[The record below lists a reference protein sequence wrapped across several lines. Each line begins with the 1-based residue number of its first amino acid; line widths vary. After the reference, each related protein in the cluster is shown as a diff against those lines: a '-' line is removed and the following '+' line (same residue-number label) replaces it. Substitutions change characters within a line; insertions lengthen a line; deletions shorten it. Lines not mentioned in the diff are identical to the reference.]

1 MRKLLLISFEHN
13 EDEILNQIL
22 TFLNTGNRV
31 YNLLD
36 YTIEQELIFDGI
48 IVDIAHRLIF
58 KNGNEI
64 ELTHIEFE
72 MFLLLAR
79 HPGKVFTKE
88 EIYDVVW
95 NEPYER
101 DYNVVMN
108 HIRNIR
114 KKIEDDPAK
123 PLYIQT
129 VWGYGYRF
137 NKNISS
143 NQ

>member
-58 KNGNEI
+58 KNG
-64 ELTHIEFE
+64 
-72 MFLLLAR
+72 MR
-79 HPGKVFTKE
+79 
-88 EIYDVVW
+88 
-95 NEPYER
+95 
-101 DYNVVMN
+101 
-108 HIRNIR
+108 
-114 KKIEDDPAK
+114 
-123 PLYIQT
+123 
-129 VWGYGYRF
+129 
-137 NKNISS
+137 
-143 NQ
+143 